1 MTPGIHQQPLRS
13 SALRNQKQMNG
24 SVLRLRHTG
33 GTNRGGV
40 QMTVDAKKAIMRWS
54 MSVQRVGALMSFAAM
69 RLKNV
74 WCVLEDLKLAAPE
87 YDSSSFRVFC
97 LRPILFAQV
106 WLISGV
112 FTGQ

>member
-1 MTPGIHQQPLRS
+1 
-13 SALRNQKQMNG
+13 
-24 SVLRLRHTG
+24 
-33 GTNRGGV
+33 
-40 QMTVDAKKAIMRWS
+40 MTVDAKKAIMRWS